1 MRFGWGGGALQRT
14 GGLRPQPG
22 EGGFGGTKRVAEG
35 AAGPM
40 AELAAHSQCMQGPP
54 FDWRVQRRKAEPPT
68 QAVAVGAAETGE
80 QPWQR
85 TTVVPG
91 PEE

>member
-1 MRFGWGGGALQRT
+1 MRFGWDGGALQRT
-14 GGLRPQPG
+14 GGLRLQPG

-54 FDWRVQRRKAEPPT
+54 L
-68 QAVAVGAAETGE
+68 
-80 QPWQR
+80 
-85 TTVVPG
+85 
-91 PEE
+91 